1 MIDEMMIFKD
11 GFGFQDISR
20 KVLSDVQIDVKVI
33 TGVTGGPDAEEASV
47 KSDLLQCERACR

>member
-11 GFGFQDISR
+11 GFGFQDLSR

-33 TGVTGGPDAEEASV
+33 TGVTGGPDAEEA
-47 KSDLLQCERACR
+47 CR

>member
-11 GFGFQDISR
+11 GFGFPDISR

-33 TGVTGGPDAEEASV
+33 TGEWWMRLDESGP
-47 KSDLLQCERACR
+47 C